1 MTSWRRCIARCHR
14 VVQGVGLRWTG
25 TPGVDHNLPEHSGG
39 CYRSRHF
46 ALQADRDMRS
56 PMIAKSRPH
65 VVIHTTH
72 SSILCRV
79 TTVSGEKMS
88 HIEMEGETGKRLSLQ

>member
-1 MTSWRRCIARCHR
+1 MTSWRRCIARFNR
-14 VVQGVGLRWTG
+14 IVQGVGMRLTG
-25 TPGVDHNLPEHSGG
+25 TPGVGHHLPEHSGG
-39 CYRSRHF
+39 CCRSRHF
-46 ALQADRDMRS
+46 ALQADSDMRS

-72 SSILCRV
+72 SSILCSV

-88 HIEMEGETGKRLSLQ
+88 HIYMDDDSQQPSHR